1 MKTLRLFTCI
11 VLLFCFMTRGFS
23 QDVRYVE
30 TKPNAYLYEVPSYI
44 HFPSEKR
51 KAYSASSMKQ
61 KKIKKSSTFQVVDI
75 TNLNETPMYDAY
87 VVTIKGK
94 NYIVSESNIV
104 DNDYLN
110 NVNKELSHQFES
122 FNDSLNRYSTK
133 QYSKQLLNII
143 NTRIDSCNKVVS
155 YYRSNKESLII
166 KRARERVENKINK
179 FTKEYQAR
187 RDSYSQWVSTLPL
200 SVQKDA
206 NILAIPESYLSVGY
220 FGVCDYNMY
229 LVNLSN
235 KPIKYLTWSGK
246 VKNSVGDYISC
257 EVRHVSSFS
266 GRYTGL
272 CNPYCDDYASWEGI
286 LVNGSADEMVLTS
299 IKIVYTD
306 GSVKTIGKQSLDYI
320 SRIPNKVFMV
330 DGYSY
335 FGYGMVSSY
344 DDGYNIDDELK
355 NELELSKRNI
365 ESELQKE
372 LSHQEELLRLYN
384 EAKKIVLTSSNSL
397 LYTYIKRGNVF
408 SALSMDSELKKTGND
423 FCYACDKEFRI
434 NQEFDEFK
442 KNYFYYNY

>member
-1 MKTLRLFTCI
+1 MKSSRLFTCI
-11 VLLFCFMTRGFS
+11 VLLFCFITRGLS

-87 VVTIKGK
+87 VVNLKGK

-122 FNDSLNRYSTK
+122 LKEAANRYSTK
-133 QYSKQLLNII
+133 DYRKNLLNIVES
-143 NTRIDSCNKVVS
+143 RISSLKTKVS
-155 YYRSNKESLII
+155 YYRSKSITEEI
-166 KRARERVENKINK
+166 ARKRVEDKISRY
-179 FTKEYQAR
+179 TKGYQAR
-187 RDSYSQWVSTLPL
+187 RKSYSDWVATLPL

-220 FGVCDYNMY
+220 FGVCDYKMA
-229 LVNLSN
+229 LVNMSN

-266 GRYTGL
+266 GKYTGI
-272 CNPYCDDYASWEGI
+272 CNPYCDDFVSWDGI
-286 LVNGSADEMVLTS
+286 LINNSADEMVLTS
-299 IKIVYTD
+299 VKIIYTD
-306 GSVKTIGKQSLDYI
+306 GSIKTIGKQSLDYI
-320 SRIPNKVFMV
+320 SKIPNKVFAV
-330 DGYSY
+330 DGFS
-335 FGYGMVSSY
+335 FIGYGMSSSY
-344 DDGYNIDDELK
+344 DDGYNLNDEIK
-355 NELELSKRNI
+355 NELELSKMSI
-365 ESELQKE
+365 ELEVQKE
-372 LSHQEELLRLYN
+372 QSRQEELLKLYT
-384 EAKKIVLTSSNSL
+384 EARQIITTSSSSL
-397 LYTYIKRGNVF
+397 LTTYLQKGNVF
-408 SALSMDSELKKTGND
+408 SSLRDDSDLMKASQD
-423 FCYACDKEFRI
+423 FCEAYEMEYKTMHEF
-434 NQEFDEFK
+434 NEFK
-442 KNYFYYNY
+442 KTYYYYNNKY